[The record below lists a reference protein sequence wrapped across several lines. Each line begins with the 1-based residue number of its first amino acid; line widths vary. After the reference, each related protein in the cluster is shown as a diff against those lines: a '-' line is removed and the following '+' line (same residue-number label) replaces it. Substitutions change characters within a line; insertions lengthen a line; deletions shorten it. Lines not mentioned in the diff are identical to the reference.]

1 MPTKILEF
9 HSKNAKQI
17 LAYEYWIDNE
27 TDQILYGGAKGGGKS
42 YLGASLIFGDA
53 LLYPETHYFIA
64 RKELND
70 LRKYTIPTIYE
81 VFKSF
86 KLKLEDY
93 ATFNG
98 QDNVFNLKNGSKVF
112 LISCKE
118 EPSDPLFERFGSM
131 QNTRGWIEE
140 GGEIPENA
148 KENLWLSVGR
158 WKNDEYKLKKKLLIT
173 ANPKKGWM
181 KVNFIDLWKQN
192 LLPKSRKFIQAFAT
206 DNSYLPLDYLES
218 LKNEKDLVRRQRLW
232 EGNWDYDESKDSLTT
247 FDNLSDAF
255 SNTIIKDNQKY
266 LMIDVARFGKDFTT
280 FNFWEGLELVKVE
293 KREKQSTE
301 MTKQQAKD
309 YASAER
315 IPYSNIMVDEDGI
328 GGAVVDGMQGVRGF
342 IANST
347 AIPTKSQIRGR
358 FSKIE
363 NHLIPKT
370 NFANLKSQCAFKLAE
385 LINEHRIAFK
395 VPEYRDIII
404 EELTALLKHKNVDS
418 DGKLQIKP
426 KDEVKEEIGRSP
438 DFGDAII
445 FRAWYELQRDASGD
459 TFDISGITA
468 SQRSHFEERKERRKL
483 ESTK

>member
-1 MPTKILEF
+1 MEIEFKTRNNKQLE
-9 HSKNAKQI
+9 A
-17 LAYEYWIDNE
+17 ADYWVDTE
-27 TDQILYGGAKGGGKS
+27 TEEILYGGAKGGGKS

-53 LLYPETHYFIA
+53 LIYPETHYFIA

-81 VFKSF
+81 VFKNWGLE
-86 KLKLEDY
+86 LKNY

-112 LISCKE
+112 LIACKE

-140 GGEIPENA
+140 GGEVPENA
-148 KENLWLSVGR
+148 KANLWLSVGR
-158 WKNDEYKLKKKLLIT
+158 WKNKEYNLKKKLLIT

-181 KVNFIDLWKQN
+181 KTNFIDPWKKDE
-192 LLPKSRKFIQAFAT
+192 LPKNRKFVQAFAT
-206 DNSYLPLDYLES
+206 DNSYLPSDYLET

-232 EGNWDYDESKDSLTT
+232 LGDWDYDESKDSLVT
-247 FDNLSDAF
+247 FDALSDAF
-255 SNTIIKDNQKY
+255 SNTITKDNQKY

-280 FNFWEGLELVKVE
+280 FNFWEGLELVKIE

-309 YASAER
+309 FASAER
-315 IPYSNIMVDEDGI
+315 IPYSNIMIDEDGI

-347 AIPTKSQIRGR
+347 PIPTKNQIRGR
-358 FSKIE
+358 LSKIE

-385 LINEHRIAFK
+385 LITEHKIAFK

-404 EELTALLKHKNVDS
+404 EELTALLKHKDVDR

-445 FRAWYELQRDASGD
+445 FRAWYELQKDASAESED
-459 TFDISGITA
+459 MTGIITQQQ
-468 SQRSHFEERKERRKL
+468 SQFAIRRAGFSNNSNK
-483 ESTK
+483 